1 MLDQV
6 EERLLA
12 PLDVVEDDD
21 HRPLRRGLLERL
33 AEGPGD
39 LLRRRRRP
47 VSPSSERIATA
58 AASSE
63 GDMSSCFSTSTTG
76 QYVIPSP

>member
-12 PLDVVEDDD
+12 PLDVVEDA
-21 HRPLRRGLLERL
+21 HERRALLEQL

-39 LLRRRRRP
+39 LLGACSLFRLP
-47 VSPSSERIATA
+47 PSRERSEA
-58 AASSE
+58 AAAGSE
-63 GDMSSCFSTSTTG
+63 GSASSCFTTSTTG
-76 QYVIPSP
+76 Q